1 MIPLQCIT
9 RVTIIKKIPRKI
21 SETFDTLHLFTNVTR
36 SFYNMVITEAKI
48 RIIIKEEIKKVLKEA
63 VDERT
68 VSLIKAMNTI
78 ASKYDSKS
86 IGQTVPQYKVDANLF
101 NIKDFINENVQDID
115 SYLEELKQIM
125 EEQGVELDYRTD
137 DYSDEYLT
145 DLNFY

>member
-1 MIPLQCIT
+1 
-9 RVTIIKKIPRKI
+9 
-21 SETFDTLHLFTNVTR
+21 
-36 SFYNMVITEAKI
+36 MVITEAKI
-48 RIIIKEEIKKVLKEA
+48 RMIIKEEIKKVLKEA

-101 NIKDFINENVQDID
+101 KIKDFINENVQDID

-137 DYSDEYLT
+137 DYSEEYLT
-145 DLNFY
+145 ELNFY